1 MVGASLPLDPVQST
15 NFADDTSPP
24 DAYSYRCEV
33 ACNRMA
39 VEAVTRGCADNVTIM
54 LVALQPSWTCAV
66 LLTVDRMMQVLTE
79 VCHIVWLIYTASCR
93 DEYDAMLA
101 FIA

>member
-1 MVGASLPLDPVQST
+1 MVGVSLPLDPVQST

-54 LVALQPSWTCAV
+54 LVALQPS
-66 LLTVDRMMQVLTE
+66 
-79 VCHIVWLIYTASCR
+79 
-93 DEYDAMLA
+93 
-101 FIA
+101 